1 MHVSIFAIAG
11 KPAPWLAQAEKDL
24 IKRLPRAWRF
34 ECALLPP
41 SRKTGDAAQRQA
53 DEWQRLSKR
62 VHDGDRIV
70 LLDERGTMGS
80 SREFAGRLNQY
91 RDRGDNLA
99 LIIGGADGF
108 GDEARSKAA
117 ELWSLSKMTFPHE
130 LARLVLVEQLYRAHT
145 IMEGHPYHRD

>member
-11 KPAPWLAQAEKDL
+11 KPAPWLAKAEQDL

-34 ECALLPP
+34 ESVLLPP
-41 SRKTGDAAQRQA
+41 SRKAGDAAQRQA

-70 LLDERGTMGS
+70 LLDERGTTGS

-108 GDEARSKAA
+108 GDEARTEAA